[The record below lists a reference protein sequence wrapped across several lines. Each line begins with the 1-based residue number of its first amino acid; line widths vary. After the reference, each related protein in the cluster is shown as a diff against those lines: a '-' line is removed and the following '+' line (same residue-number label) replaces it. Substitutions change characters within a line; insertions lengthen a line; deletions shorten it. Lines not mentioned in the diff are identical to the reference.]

1 MGSPRDP
8 GSSRWCQ
15 MHPRQESYAV
25 LDHRAARPTL
35 NCHLLHQTP
44 SQTSLL
50 RKLNIGHHGRG
61 GSHSD
66 SPEPHG
72 HPRDLP
78 ARSPLSARAP
88 LGDLAVRTA
97 IQDTIKTS
105 RWLLTLVAFSS
116 HGGSALTL
124 VTRAEAWLD
133 EAHPGYT
140 ATNTEKPAT
149 FHLTNHSAHHSIR
162 LPSDLV
168 ESDEEL
174 APRS

>member
-1 MGSPRDP
+1 MGNPRSPGSPRL
-8 GSSRWCQ
+8 CQ
-15 MHPRQESYAV
+15 MHSLQGSYAV
-25 LDHRAARPTL
+25 IDHSAARLILT
-35 NCHLLHQTP
+35 CHLLHQAS
-44 SQTSLL
+44 SQTSL
-50 RKLNIGHHGRG
+50 RKLNTGHHGRG

>member
-1 MGSPRDP
+1 MGSPRGP
-8 GSSRWCQ
+8 GSPRLCQ
-15 MHPRQESYAV
+15 MHPWQESYAIP
-25 LDHRAARPTL
+25 DHRAARPILT
-35 NCHLLHQTP
+35 CHLLHQAS
-44 SQTSLL
+44 SQTSL
-50 RKLNIGHHGRG
+50 RKLNTGDHGCG